1 MKVAAGDFVLPVF
14 KPEGPTSHD
23 VVAMARRALGT
34 KRVGHTGTL
43 DPFASGLLL
52 LCVGRAT
59 RLAEYLTG
67 LAKGYSAV
75 ARLGS
80 STDTLD
86 RTGEVVD
93 ENDEWAQVSE
103 AAISAALESFLGE
116 IDQVPPQFS
125 AKKVDGEAM
134 HRRARRGERLD
145 LEACRV
151 TVHEVALLD
160 VDLPDVRFSVR
171 CGSGTYIRSFARDLG
186 QRLGVGAHLT
196 ALCRTSVGSFSL
208 DEALA
213 LDDLESPDM
222 VVSAAVEPIAALAH
236 LPSICVD
243 DEVAQRL
250 RHGQRVRL
258 HAHAASP
265 EGGLTTVSHDAGLL
279 AIVEVD
285 EGVLKPRKV
294 FAT

>member
-1 MKVAAGDFVLPVF
+1 
-14 KPEGPTSHD
+14 
-23 VVAMARRALGT
+23 
-34 KRVGHTGTL
+34 
-43 DPFASGLLL
+43 
-52 LCVGRAT
+52 
-59 RLAEYLTG
+59 
-67 LAKGYSAV
+67 
-75 ARLGS
+75 
-80 STDTLD
+80 
-86 RTGEVVD
+86 
-93 ENDEWAQVSE
+93 
-103 AAISAALESFLGE
+103 
-116 IDQVPPQFS
+116 
-125 AKKVDGEAM
+125 M

-151 TVHEVALLD
+151 TVHEVVLLG

-171 CGSGTYIRSFARDLG
+171 CGSGTYIRSLARDLG

-196 ALCRTSVGSFSL
+196 ALCRTSVGAFAL

-213 LDDLESPDM
+213 LDDLESPEL
-222 VVSAAVEPIAALAH
+222 VRSAAVEPIAALAH
-236 LPSICVD
+236 LPSISVD

-258 HAHAASP
+258 PAPAPSPDLRLEGEAPGGLTRSP